1 MPSIDEQAA
10 QWVVK
15 RGSGDHSPEA
25 ERAFQEWHAA
35 DPRHRGAFL
44 RAEAAWTLL
53 DRAQVLSHGELLSHG
68 EASVEHADLL
78 QLPLGDG
85 TRAPAG
91 RKAAASGAPTRRVVI
106 GAAIAASLGGAVATG
121 YALFDHMSLST
132 ARGELRKVPLKD
144 HSLATINTD
153 SQIDVEFSSTLR
165 HIGLIKG
172 EAWFEVAKNPD
183 APFVVSAG
191 DIRVRAVGT
200 AFSVRRRD
208 NGADV
213 LVTEGTVETWNV
225 RDKAQRVRLIA
236 GNAAFVSNQPTP
248 TAVAYQPDD
257 IARKLAW
264 RDRRIVLDR
273 ESLADA
279 VAEFNRYNDLKMVV
293 ADPVLGRSPLVGG
306 FAVDQ
311 PEAFARAVHMT
322 LNTPVEIGPDRIIIG
337 TGTTSD

>member
-10 QWVVK
+10 QWVV
-15 RGSGDHSPEA
+15 RRSGGGSPEA
-25 ERAFQEWHAA
+25 EAEFQAWYAQ
-35 DPRHRGAFL
+35 DLRHRGAFL

-53 DRAQVLSHGELLSHG
+53 DRAQVLSHGPVSG
-68 EASVEHADLL
+68 AHADLL
-78 QLPLGDG
+78 HLERHSAV
-85 TRAPAG
+85 RAEGIQAKGG
-91 RKAAASGAPTRRVVI
+91 RKARASRFPSRRAVI
-106 GAAIAASLGGAVATG
+106 GAAIAASLGGAIATTC
-121 YALFDHMSLST
+121 ALQNRLSLLT

-153 SQIDVEFSSTLR
+153 SQIEVDISPTLR
-165 HIGLIKG
+165 HIGLVKG
-172 EAWFEVAKNPD
+172 EAWFEVAKDPN

-200 AFSVRRRD
+200 AFSVRRHET
-208 NGADV
+208 GADV

-236 GNAAFVSNQPTP
+236 GNTAFVSNQPMP
-248 TAVAYQPDD
+248 TAVAFQPDE

-264 RDRRIVLDR
+264 RDRQIVLDH
-273 ESLADA
+273 ESLAEA
-279 VAEFNRYNDLKMVV
+279 AAEFNRYNELKIVV
-293 ADPVLGRSPLVGG
+293 ADPALARETLVGG

-322 LNTPVEIGPDRIIIG
+322 LNTPVEIGPDRIVIG
-337 TGTTSD
+337 TSATSG